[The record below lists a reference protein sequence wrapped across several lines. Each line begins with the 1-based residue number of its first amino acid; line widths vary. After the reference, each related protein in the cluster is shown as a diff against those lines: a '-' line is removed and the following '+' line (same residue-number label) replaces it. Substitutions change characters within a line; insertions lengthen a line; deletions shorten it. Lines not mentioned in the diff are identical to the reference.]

1 MLNGMCKQSSGGPA
15 GNLFFFFGEFPT
27 VFFFLFFSFLM
38 IFETNFLLKET
49 RFCLLDN
56 KKCKPY
62 LTVESVQFVSG

>member
-1 MLNGMCKQSSGGPA
+1 MCKQSSGGPA

-27 VFFFLFFSFLM
+27 VFFLFFSFLM

>member
-1 MLNGMCKQSSGGPA
+1 MCKQSSGGPA
-15 GNLFFFFGEFPT
+15 GNLFFLVNFLQ
-27 VFFFLFFSFLM
+27 FFFLFFSFLM